1 MNEGGGREIPIF
13 DWLSAPLAYILTL
26 YRHRP
31 LLIQNLQQLIDNYAH
46 SVKSEEG
53 YIGKNVRIINCGSLK
68 NVKVGD
74 FAVIEGASLLE
85 NGTINKQ
92 CASSC
97 NYRFRRKM

>member
-53 YIGKNVRIINCGSLK
+53 YIGKNVRIIKLRQLK
-68 NVKVGD
+68 KCK
-74 FAVIEGASLLE
+74 S
-85 NGTINKQ
+85 
-92 CASSC
+92 
-97 NYRFRRKM
+97 R